1 MPEIKRDRPLK
12 VCSTCLYW
20 TPRLK
25 GYCDRLQQ
33 GAGKF
38 HICEGWSGDAAETE
52 DLILAKAQEA
62 ANRS

>member
-1 MPEIKRDRPLK
+1 MSERKAERPLK
-12 VCSTCLYW
+12 VCSTCRYW

-38 HICEGWSGDAAETE
+38 HICEGWSSAAEETE
-52 DLILAKAQEA
+52 DLILAEPQKAA
-62 ANRS
+62 RRS